1 KSDYTPGLLKVREGV
16 KRQSQWLFSTL
27 TQFTLMDVGT
37 RFIVPNGLWFDKSN
51 PYIDNNPWGR

>member
-1 KSDYTPGLLKVREGV
+1 MAFLDIDTIYI
-16 KRQSQWLFSTL
+16 
-27 TQFTLMDVGT
+27 MDVGT